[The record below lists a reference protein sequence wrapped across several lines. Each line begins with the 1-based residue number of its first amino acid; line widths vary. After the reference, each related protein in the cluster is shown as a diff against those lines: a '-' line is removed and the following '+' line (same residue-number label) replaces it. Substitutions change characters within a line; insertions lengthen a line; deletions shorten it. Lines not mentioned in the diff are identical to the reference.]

1 MSKVTRLFDII
12 SLWVNIQVLLLT
24 KNASKILYPNYFKV
38 QSALFNR
45 IVVTFVHDARRHFLV
60 DFKREIDNVV
70 ILHPIL
76 HPKKQINT
84 GGLGRWCRK
93 CRFFPKTFFER
104 VLM

>member
-1 MSKVTRLFDII
+1 MSKVTRLSDII

-60 DFKREIDNVV
+60 DFKIGIDNVV
-70 ILHPIL
+70 ILHSFVYPT
-76 HPKKQINT
+76 PYPTPEKANKY
-84 GGLGRWCRK
+84 W
-93 CRFFPKTFFER
+93 RFGAL
-104 VLM
+104 V